1 MFLSILSSPNTSNVT
16 ETLHSDLSCLN
27 NNDDD
32 EDNDDADNDDDDD
45 DDDKYF
51 LFLTVLCVTIV
62 RI

>member
-1 MFLSILSSPNTSNVT
+1 MPNTSNVT